1 MGAGGKPPRHRPL
14 SRFTGSNVTNSPVRQ
29 VVTDSM
35 SDLAIINRVLEG
47 DVEAYA
53 RLVDRHYD
61 RCARIAVRIVGNR
74 EDAEEALQD
83 AFLRAFN
90 ALGDYE
96 ERERFSS
103 WLTRIVVNQCRTVL
117 ARTRRRE
124 AMFLDIDPRDLVHA
138 TSAPQGDEAW
148 ADLERALAQLPVAQ
162 REALVLRYADDLT
175 YEEMARITGAG
186 ESALKM
192 RVQRAFARLRALL
205 SEVAHV

>member
-1 MGAGGKPPRHRPL
+1 MGG
-14 SRFTGSNVTNSPVRQ
+14 
-29 VVTDSM
+29 M
-35 SDLAIINRVLEG
+35 SDLAIIHRVLDG

-53 RLVDRHYD
+53 RLVDRHFD

-83 AFLRAFN
+83 AFFRAYN

-96 ERERFSS
+96 ERERFSA

-124 AMFLDIDPRDLVHA
+124 AMFLDLDAGDLSLA
-138 TSAPQGDEAW
+138 AITPEDGPSW
-148 ADLERALAQLPVAQ
+148 SDLERALAQLPAVQ

-205 SEVAHV
+205 SEVTCV

>member
-1 MGAGGKPPRHRPL
+1 MDG
-14 SRFTGSNVTNSPVRQ
+14 
-29 VVTDSM
+29 M
-35 SDLAIINRVLEG
+35 SDLANINRVLDG
-47 DVEAYA
+47 DIEAYA
-53 RLVDRHYD
+53 HLVDRHYD
-61 RCARIAVRIVGNR
+61 RCARIALRIVGNR

-83 AFLRAFN
+83 AFLRAFR

-96 ERERFSS
+96 ERERFSA
-103 WLTRIVVNQCRTVL
+103 WLTRIVVNQCRSTL

-124 AMFLDIDPRDLVHA
+124 AVFLDMDPLELSFVAAAPDA
-138 TSAPQGDEAW
+138 TDSWP
-148 ADLERALAQLPVAQ
+148 DLERALTLLPDAQ

-175 YEEMARITGAG
+175 YEEMSRITGAG

>member
-1 MGAGGKPPRHRPL
+1 M
-14 SRFTGSNVTNSPVRQ
+14 N
-29 VVTDSM
+29 
-35 SDLAIINRVLEG
+35 DLAIIHRVLEG

-53 RLVDRHYD
+53 RLVDRHFD
-61 RCARIAVRIVGNR
+61 RCARIAFRIVGNR

-83 AFLRAFN
+83 AFFRAWN

-96 ERERFSS
+96 ERERFSA

-124 AMFLDIDPRDLVHA
+124 AMFLDVDPGDLSFAAVGA
-138 TSAPQGDEAW
+138 DEQHSGP
-148 ADLERALAQLPVAQ
+148 DLERALAQLPAAQ

-175 YEEMARITGAG
+175 YEEMAKITGAG

-205 SEVAHV
+205 SEVANV

>member
-1 MGAGGKPPRHRPL
+1 MDG
-14 SRFTGSNVTNSPVRQ
+14 
-29 VVTDSM
+29 M

-53 RLVDRHYD
+53 CLVDRHYD
-61 RCARIAVRIVGNR
+61 RCARIAVRIVGNQ

-96 ERERFSS
+96 ERERFSA
-103 WLTRIVVNQCRTVL
+103 WLTRIVVNQCRTVR

-124 AMFLDIDPRDLVHA
+124 AMFLDVDHRDLTYAV
-138 TSAPQGDEAW
+138 SVPDGDDW
-148 ADLERALAQLPVAQ
+148 PDLERALAQLPDAQ

>member
-1 MGAGGKPPRHRPL
+1 
-14 SRFTGSNVTNSPVRQ
+14 
-29 VVTDSM
+29 M
-35 SDLAIINRVLEG
+35 SDLTIINRVLDG

-53 RLVDRHYD
+53 QLVDRNYD

-96 ERERFSS
+96 ERERFTA

-124 AMFLDIDPRDLVHA
+124 AVFPDLDPVELSFAAI
-138 TSAPQGDEAW
+138 APDEHDAW
-148 ADLERALAQLPVAQ
+148 PDLERALAQLPHAQ

-175 YEEMARITGAG
+175 FEEMARITGAG

-192 RVQRAFARLRALL
+192 RVQRGFTRLRALL
-205 SEVAHV
+205 SEVANV

>member
-1 MGAGGKPPRHRPL
+1 MDGM
-14 SRFTGSNVTNSPVRQ
+14 N
-29 VVTDSM
+29 
-35 SDLAIINRVLEG
+35 DLAIIHRVLDG

-53 RLVDRHYD
+53 RLVDRHFD
-61 RCARIAVRIVGNR
+61 RCARIAFRILGNR

-83 AFLRAFN
+83 AFFRAWN

-96 ERERFSS
+96 ERERFSA

-124 AMFLDIDPRDLVHA
+124 AMFLDLEPGDLSLA
-138 TSAPQGDEAW
+138 AIAPDDEHAW
-148 ADLERALAQLPVAQ
+148 ADLERALAQLPAAQ

-205 SEVAHV
+205 SEVTCV